1 VRLDDATSTA
11 LRFAPSSANAQIHR
25 FDTPLRGQPRYIAS
39 GEIAGSLLNQFSMD
53 EKDGLLRVA
62 STTEGQNQRVFPID
76 EPAETVKPAKPAESE
91 ESAVSN
97 SATTENGVTAD
108 TPVSSTGVTGGG
120 STGSTGPAAE
130 PGSDGAVTDAAK
142 PAPGLSLPPT
152 RPAVAPKEKPSDGRV
167 TVLKVDGDELAEV
180 GVIKGLG
187 VGERIRGVRF
197 IGDVGYVVTY
207 RQTDPLYTVD
217 LSDPAHPK
225 VRGEL
230 SVLGYSAYL
239 HPAGDGRLL
248 GLGQDGTKE
257 GASTGLQLSLF
268 DVSNLDAPRRL
279 DRTRMAG
286 AWSDVEADHHAF
298 TMAGDLV
305 LVPYYAWTSVE
316 VKGSSDVPPN
326 ETYVSTY
333 DGGVIAVRVG
343 PDGLGAP
350 TTLRPIADGPID
362 FPQSGNVPK
371 KVSRITDATPLRTLV
386 HDGTIYTLT
395 PTGVAAHSGTSL
407 DRLTFAEF

>member
-1 VRLDDATSTA
+1 
-11 LRFAPSSANAQIHR
+11 
-25 FDTPLRGQPRYIAS
+25 
-39 GEIAGSLLNQFSMD
+39 
-53 EKDGLLRVA
+53 
-62 STTEGQNQRVFPID
+62 
-76 EPAETVKPAKPAESE
+76 
-91 ESAVSN
+91 
-97 SATTENGVTAD
+97 
-108 TPVSSTGVTGGG
+108 
-120 STGSTGPAAE
+120 
-130 PGSDGAVTDAAK
+130 
-142 PAPGLSLPPT
+142 LSLPPT
-152 RPAVAPKEKPSDGRV
+152 RPAVAPKEKPSEGRV

-286 AWSDVEADHHAF
+286 AWSDVEGDHHAF

-305 LVPYYAWTSVE
+305 LIPYSAWTSVE
-316 VKGSSDVPPN
+316 DKGSSEVAPDD
-326 ETYVSTY
+326 TYVSRF
-333 DGGVIAVRVG
+333 DAGVIAVRVG
-343 PDGLGAP
+343 PDGLGQAA
-350 TTLRPIADGPID
+350 TLRPIADGQID
-362 FPQSGNVPK
+362 FPQTGNVPK
-371 KVSRITDATPLRTLV
+371 KVSRITDAYPLRTLV

-395 PTGVAAHSGTSL
+395 ATGVAAHSGTTF